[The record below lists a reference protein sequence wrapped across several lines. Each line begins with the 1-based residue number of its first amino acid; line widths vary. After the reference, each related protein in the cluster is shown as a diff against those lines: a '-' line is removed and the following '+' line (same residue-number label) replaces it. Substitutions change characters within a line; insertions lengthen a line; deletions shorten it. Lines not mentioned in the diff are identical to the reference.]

1 MSARRQARVVLITGA
16 NGGLG
21 RALAQEFSS
30 HGWQVVAGVRA
41 VAPGQNSAHVTQLP
55 LDVTRADQVELA
67 IKATLQQF
75 RRIDALVNNAGVT
88 ADALC
93 GQMTDEDWT
102 RVLDVSLRGAFLC
115 SKAVSRHMLRQ
126 RDGLICNISSLAA
139 RRGPRGQS
147 NYAAAKAGL
156 IGLTQSLA
164 RELGPRNVR
173 VNTIF
178 PGVMP
183 TNMTARMS
191 AGQLDDFA
199 RANALGRINTPEEV
213 ARFIVFLTSTQNI
226 SGQVFPLDSRI
237 APWT

>member
-1 MSARRQARVVLITGA
+1 MIASEPKVILITGA

-21 RALAQEFSS
+21 RALVNEFSS
-30 HGWQVVAGVRA
+30 QGWRVVAGARSLSTETTSPHIA
-41 VAPGQNSAHVTQLP
+41 QVA
-55 LDVTRADQVELA
+55 LDVTQAEQIDAA
-67 IKATLQQF
+67 IATVLKQF
-75 RRIDALVNNAGVT
+75 TRIDALVNNAGVT

-93 GQMTDEDWT
+93 SELSDEDWA
-102 RVLDVSLRGAFLC
+102 RVLDVNLRGAFLC
-115 SKAVSRHMLRQ
+115 SRAVARQMIRQ
-126 RDGLICNISSLAA
+126 RDGHIINISSLAA

-164 RELGPRNVR
+164 KELGSRNVR
-173 VNTIF
+173 VNAIF

-191 AGQLDDFA
+191 VEQLGAFA
-199 RANALGRINTPEEV
+199 QANALGRINSLDEV
-213 ARFIVFLTSTQNI
+213 ARFVAFLASTQNI
-226 SGQVFPLDSRI
+226 SGQVFSLDSRI